1 MTRRQSKPKVLV
13 IGPVGAVGGMAT
25 SMRLQLGGE
34 LAQQYKMIPLDNSK
48 RTPPDRPLWQG
59 VRSQLGLLWKLNRLL
74 ARHRPELVHVHTC
87 SGLTFYRTI
96 VDMLIVRLHGMP
108 VILHIRGGRFEEF
121 LNGRSAIGR
130 RVVRWALVS
139 ADSVIALSPI
149 WAERLLAFDSRISV
163 QVVANGVPLP
173 ERPRQHRPTAR
184 IRIVFVGT
192 TQRAKGVDDLI
203 EALSRLPKQ
212 TRRRIDVRII
222 GTDPSRRIE
231 ELQALAEQR
240 GLSESVVFTGELS
253 SEEVKGEL
261 RRAAIFTLPSYAEGL
276 PNALLEAMACGLPAV
291 VGSVGA
297 VPEVID
303 HGVSGFLVRPGDIEQ
318 LSTLLGKLIRSPAL
332 RQKMGRAARK
342 RVRQEF
348 GLSKVAR
355 LLDALYQQLLKP
367 AEA

>member
-1 MTRRQSKPKVLV
+1 MTHRQTKPKVLV

-25 SMRLQLGGE
+25 SMRLQLGSD
-34 LAQQYKMIPLDNSK
+34 LARQYKMIPLDNSK

-59 VRSQLGLLWKLNRLL
+59 IRSQLGLLWKLNRLL

-96 VDMLIVRLHGMP
+96 VDMLLVRLYRMP

-121 LNGRSAIGR
+121 LNGRSGIGR

-139 ADSVIALSPI
+139 ADSVIALSPM
-149 WAERLLAFDSRISV
+149 WAERLLAFDPRISV
-163 QVVANGVPLP
+163 QVVANGVLLP
-173 ERPRQHRPTAR
+173 EGPRPQTPTAR

-203 EALSRLPKQ
+203 EALSRLPRQ
-212 TRRRIDVRII
+212 TRRRLDVRII
-222 GTDPSRRIE
+222 GPDPGGRID
-231 ELQALAEQR
+231 ELQAQAEQH
-240 GLSESVVFTGELS
+240 GLSENVVFTGQLS
-253 SEEVKGEL
+253 SEEVKREL

-276 PNALLEAMACGLPAV
+276 PNALLEAMALGLPAV

-318 LSTLLGKLIRSPAL
+318 LSTLLGKLIRGSAL
-332 RQKMGRAARK
+332 RQKMGRAARE
-342 RVRQEF
+342 RVRQDF
-348 GLSKVAR
+348 GLPKVAR
-355 LLDALYQQLLKP
+355 LLDVLYQQLLKP
-367 AEA
+367 SEA

>member
-1 MTRRQSKPKVLV
+1 
-13 IGPVGAVGGMAT
+13 MAT
-25 SMRLQLGGE
+25 SMRLQLGSE
-34 LAQQYKMIPLDNSK
+34 LARQYKMIPLDNSK

-59 VRSQLGLLWKLNRLL
+59 IRSQLGLLWKLNRLL

-96 VDMLIVRLHGMP
+96 VDMLLVRLYRVP

-139 ADSVIALSPI
+139 ADSVIALSPV
-149 WAERLLAFDSRISV
+149 WAERLLGFDSRISV

-173 ERPRQHRPTAR
+173 ERPRPHRPTAR

-203 EALSRLPKQ
+203 EALSRLPRQ
-212 TRRRIDVRII
+212 TRRRIDVRIV
-222 GTDPSRRIE
+222 GTDPGCRTK
-231 ELQALAEQR
+231 ELRALADQR
-240 GLSESVVFTGELS
+240 GLSESVVFTGELDS
-253 SEEVKGEL
+253 AEVRREL
-261 RRAAIFTLPSYAEGL
+261 RRAAIFALPSYAEGL

-297 VPEVID
+297 VPEVIE

-332 RQKMGRAARK
+332 RQKMGRAARR

-348 GLSKVAR
+348 GLPKVAR
-355 LLDALYQQLLKP
+355 LLDVLYQQLLNP
-367 AEA
+367 SEVS

>member
-1 MTRRQSKPKVLV
+1 MTRRQPKPKVLV

-25 SMRLQLGGE
+25 SMRLQLGSE
-34 LAQQYKMIPLDNSK
+34 LARQYKMIPLDNSK

-59 VRSQLGLLWKLNRLL
+59 IGSQLGLLWKLIRLL
-74 ARHRPELVHVHTC
+74 GRHRPELVHIHTC

-96 VDMLIVRLHGMP
+96 VDMLLVRLHGLP

-130 RVVRWALVS
+130 RVVRGALVS

-149 WAERLLAFDSRISV
+149 WAERLLAFDSRIRV
-163 QVVANGVPLP
+163 HVVANGVPLP
-173 ERPRQHRPTAR
+173 ERAREHPPTAR

-192 TQRAKGVDDLI
+192 TQQAKGVDDLI
-203 EALSRLPKQ
+203 EALSRLPSQ

-222 GTDPSRRIE
+222 GPDPSRRID
-231 ELQALAEQR
+231 ELRALAEQR
-240 GLSESVVFTGELS
+240 GLSESVAFEGELD
-253 SEEVKGEL
+253 SEEVKAEL

-276 PNALLEAMACGLPAV
+276 PNALLEAMACGLPTV

-318 LSTLLGKLIRSPAL
+318 LSTLLGELIRNPAL
-332 RQKMGRAARK
+332 REKMGRAARK
-342 RVRQEF
+342 RVRQDF
-348 GLSKVAR
+348 GLPKVAR
-355 LLDALYQQLLKP
+355 LLDVLYQQLLKP
-367 AEA
+367 GEA

>member
-1 MTRRQSKPKVLV
+1 MTRRPPKPKVLV

-25 SMRLQLGGE
+25 SMRLQLGSE
-34 LAQQYKMIPLDNSK
+34 LARQYEMIPLDNSK

-59 VRSQLGLLWKLNRLL
+59 LRSQLGLLWKLHRLL
-74 ARHRPELVHVHTC
+74 RRHRPELVHVHTC

-96 VDMLIVRLHGMP
+96 VDMLLVRLYGLP

-130 RVVRWALVS
+130 RVVRGALVS
-139 ADSVIALSPI
+139 ADSVIALSPV
-149 WAERLLAFDSRISV
+149 WAERLLAFDPRISV
-163 QVVANGVPLP
+163 HVVANGVPLS
-173 ERPRQHRPTAR
+173 ERPRSHRPTAR

-203 EALSRLPKQ
+203 EALARLPRQ

-222 GTDPSRRIE
+222 GTDPGCRIE
-231 ELQALAEQR
+231 ELQALADQR
-240 GLSESVVFTGELS
+240 GLSARVVFTGKLDS
-253 SEEVKGEL
+253 AEVKREL

-297 VPEVID
+297 VPEVIE
-303 HGVSGFLVRPGDIEQ
+303 HGVSGFLVRPGDVEQ

-348 GLSKVAR
+348 SVPKVAR
-355 LLDALYQQLLKP
+355 LLDVLYQQLLKP
-367 AEA
+367 SEV

>member
-1 MTRRQSKPKVLV
+1 MTRRQRKPKVLV

-25 SMRLQLGGE
+25 SMRLQLNSG
-34 LAQQYKMIPLDNSK
+34 LAGQYNMIPLDNSK

-59 VRSQLGLLWKLNRLL
+59 VRSQLVLLWKLSRLL
-74 ARHRPELVHVHTC
+74 VRHQPELVHIHTC

-96 VDMLIVRLHGMP
+96 VDLLLVRLYGMP

-130 RVVRWALVS
+130 RIVRWALVS
-139 ADSVIALSPI
+139 ADSVIPLSSV
-149 WAERLLAFDSRISV
+149 WAERLLAFDPRISV
-163 QVVANGVPLP
+163 HVVANGVPLP
-173 ERPRQHRPTAR
+173 ERPRQHQPTAR

-212 TRRRIDVRII
+212 TRRRIDVRVI
-222 GTDPSRRIE
+222 GTDPGCRIE
-231 ELQALAEQR
+231 ELQSLAER
-240 GLSESVVFTGELS
+240 HGLSESVVFVGKLS
-253 SEEVKGEL
+253 SDEVKQEL
-261 RRAAIFTLPSYAEGL
+261 RRAAIFALPSYAEGL

-303 HGVSGFLVRPGDIEQ
+303 HGVSGFLVRPGDVEQ
-318 LSTLLGKLIRSPAL
+318 LSTLLGKLIRGPAL

-348 GLSKVAR
+348 GLPKVAR
-355 LLDALYQQLLKP
+355 LLDVLYQQLLKP
-367 AEA
+367 SEA